1 VEKVKET
8 RKEHGWVAAAHTHA
22 SPKCNIFH
30 IIRNQKKIPVSKE
43 GRDGNLSARSA
54 RQIKA

>member
-1 VEKVKET
+1 VKET

-30 IIRNQKKIPVSKE
+30 IIRNQKKIPVAKE